1 MAYADTH
8 HRPYSDSMKV
18 KFETTANAN
27 VYFVRMYLQCAVLV
41 SVNLHVAVTV
51 SVQWCEHDAEGSS
64 PMTEEHEQTVSQ
76 WLLRK
81 YTPSLVYCRNTI
93 MRSVQVQFQFS
104 YLFQGL
110 LTLWPAA
117 KRPCLCVPG
126 TFCMMLATRALKWE
140 RMSLS
145 VSESLSFSASRSC
158 RVRSTYSSR
167 VLFREWDSPS
177 RPPLALHRQSTN

>member
-76 WLLRK
+76 
-81 YTPSLVYCRNTI
+81 
-93 MRSVQVQFQFS
+93 
-104 YLFQGL
+104 
-110 LTLWPAA
+110 
-117 KRPCLCVPG
+117 
-126 TFCMMLATRALKWE
+126 
-140 RMSLS
+140 
-145 VSESLSFSASRSC
+145 
-158 RVRSTYSSR
+158 
-167 VLFREWDSPS
+167 
-177 RPPLALHRQSTN
+177 